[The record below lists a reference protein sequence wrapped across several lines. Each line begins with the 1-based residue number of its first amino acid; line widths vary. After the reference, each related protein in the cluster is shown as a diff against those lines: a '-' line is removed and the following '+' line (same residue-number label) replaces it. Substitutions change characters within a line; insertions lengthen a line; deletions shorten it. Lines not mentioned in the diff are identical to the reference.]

1 MKKLLTIGLLTATF
15 ATAMNAQPKL
25 ASDNIDEVLKAMT
38 LEEKAKLLVGGANNF
53 FGANAVVGGEA
64 DLVAGAAG
72 TSPAIPRLGIPA
84 TVLTDGPAG
93 VRINPTR
100 KGTDKT
106 YYATAFPIGS
116 CLASTW
122 NTELVSKVGEAIGNE
137 TKEYRCDVI
146 LGPGMNLH
154 RNPLCGRNFEY
165 YSEDPLLTGK
175 IAAAYIQGVQSQG
188 AGVSAKHFAVNS
200 QETDRTAVDE
210 RVSQRAARELY
221 LRGFEIAVRESDPWT
236 IMASYNQVNGQYS
249 MGNHDLLTKILR
261 EDWGYKGIVM
271 TDWIGIREG
280 LETISEVH
288 AGNDLMEP
296 GQPAQ
301 VEEIIKGVKEGK
313 LDIADVDR
321 NVRRMLEYIVKT
333 PSFRQYPASNNP
345 DFKAHAAITR
355 QSAAEGIVLL
365 KNNGALPFRTE
376 GNHNSQ
382 FSARACSL
390 SSERTLNSQLIK
402 TVALFGENSYDF
414 LSGGTGSG
422 CVHPPYV
429 VDMLQGLEN
438 AGIKS
443 SATLTDIYRKYID
456 YARIKFQAERHPAK
470 WFQTEMMGQQKYP
483 EISLSPIAINKEV
496 QAADA
501 AIITI
506 GRQAGE
512 GIDRDIDT
520 EFNLIPEERA
530 LITDVCNA
538 FHAAGKPVIVIIN
551 SGSVI
556 ETASWSS
563 YPDAIL
569 CAWQP
574 GMEGGNSIAD
584 LLTGK
589 VNPSGKLT
597 MTWPIAATDHASTKN
612 FPGNIDDYTFQ
623 MMVGNKMPVPGHA
636 YTNHEEDIYVG
647 YRFFDTFNKEV
658 AYPFG
663 FGLSY
668 TTFAFSKPVV
678 KLSTLRSALPLGS
691 SKNSQLSTL
700 NSQLSTLNSQL
711 STVQVSITVKNT
723 GAVSG
728 KEVAQVYVQAPKG
741 RLEKPV
747 QELKAFAKTR
757 ELQPG
762 ESQTLTMTIPVRDLA
777 SFDEA
782 GSQWITEA
790 GTYTFRIGNNSR
802 NIAATAQLKIAEY
815 TEKTTNALAPQ
826 QPLKL
831 LKQ

>member
-1 MKKLLTIGLLTATF
+1 MKKLLTLGLSVLLTTATM
-15 ATAMNAQPKL
+15 TAQTKL
-25 ASDNIDEVLKAMT
+25 RADNIDEVLKAMT

-53 FGANAVVGGEA
+53 FGAGAVVGGEA

-93 VRINPTR
+93 VRIDPTR

-122 NTELVSKVGEAIGNE
+122 NTELVSQVGQAIGNE

-175 IAAAYIQGVQSQG
+175 IAAAYIQGVQKEG
-188 AGVSAKHFAVNS
+188 VGVSAKHFAVNS
-200 QETDRTAVDE
+200 QETDRTSVDE

-236 IMASYNQVNGQYS
+236 IMASYNKINGQFS
-249 MGNHDLLTKILR
+249 MGNRDLLTKILR

-280 LETISEVH
+280 LPTITEVQ

-301 VEEIIKGVKEGK
+301 VQEIIEGVKSGK
-313 LDIADVDR
+313 LDMADVDR

-376 GNHNSQ
+376 GN
-382 FSARACSL
+382 L
-390 SSERTLNSQLIK
+390 SPLTSHHSPLVK

-443 SATLTDIYRKYID
+443 SPVLTDIYRKYIEF
-456 YARIKFQAERHPAK
+456 AKVKFQAERHPAK
-470 WFQTEMMGQQKYP
+470 WYQMEYFGQQKYP
-483 EISLSPIAINKEV
+483 EIAIDPIAINNEV
-496 QAADA
+496 KTADA

-512 GIDRDIDT
+512 GVDRDLNT

-556 ETASWSS
+556 ETASWSG

-612 FPGNIDDYTFQ
+612 FPGSIDNYSLMQ
-623 MMVGNKMPVPGHA
+623 MVGGNRPIPGHA

-647 YRFFDTFNKEV
+647 YRFFDTFNREV

-663 FGLSY
+663 YGLSY
-668 TTFAFSKPVV
+668 TTFEMSKPAI
-678 KLSTLRSALPLGS
+678 KARG
-691 SKNSQLSTL
+691 N
-700 NSQLSTLNSQL
+700 
-711 STVQVSITVKNT
+711 QVDITVTIKNT
-723 GAVSG
+723 GSVAG
-728 KEVAQVYVQAPKG
+728 KEVAQVYVQAPAGK
-741 RLEKPV
+741 LEKPA

-757 ELQPG
+757 ELKPG

-782 GSQWITEA
+782 GSQWLTEA
-790 GTYTFRIGNNSR
+790 GTYTFRLGFSSR
-802 NIAATAQLKIAEY
+802 DIKASLSLALKEY

-826 QPLKL
+826 QKL
-831 LKQ
+831 NLLNYR

>member
-1 MKKLLTIGLLTATF
+1 MTA
-15 ATAMNAQPKL
+15 NAQPQL
-25 ASDNIDEVLKAMT
+25 RADNIDEVLQAMT

-53 FGANAVVGGEA
+53 FGAGAVVGGEA

-93 VRINPTR
+93 VRIDPTR

-165 YSEDPLLTGK
+165 YSEDPFLTGK

-200 QETDRTAVDE
+200 QETDRTCVDE

-236 IMASYNQVNGQYS
+236 VMASYNQVNGQYS
-249 MGNHDLLTKILR
+249 MANHDLLTKILR
-261 EDWGYKGIVM
+261 EDWGFKGIVM

-280 LETISEVH
+280 LPTIGEVQ

-313 LDIADVDR
+313 LDIKDVDR

-333 PSFRQYPASNNP
+333 PSFHQYPASNAP

-365 KNNGALPFRTE
+365 KNNGTLPWA
-376 GNHNSQ
+376 GGGIN
-382 FSARACSL
+382 
-390 SSERTLNSQLIK
+390 

-414 LSGGTGSG
+414 FSGGTGSG

-443 SATLTDIYRKYID
+443 SPVLTDVYRKYIE
-456 YARIKFQAERHPAK
+456 YAKVKFQAERHPAK
-470 WFQTEMMGQQKYP
+470 WYQMEMFGQQKYP
-483 EISLSPIAINKEV
+483 EIAISPIAINNEAKT
-496 QAADA
+496 ADA

-512 GIDRDIDT
+512 GVDRDIDT

-597 MTWPIAATDHASTKN
+597 MTWPVAATDHPSTKN
-612 FPGNIDDYTFQ
+612 FPGNIDFYSFKEMHGGKMAIPGYT
-623 MMVGNKMPVPGHA
+623 
-636 YTNHEEDIYVG
+636 YTNHDEDIYVG
-647 YRFFDTFNKEV
+647 YRYFDTFNREV

-668 TTFAFSKPVV
+668 TTFEFSKPVV
-678 KLSTLRSALPLGS
+678 KAKG
-691 SKNSQLSTL
+691 KDA
-700 NSQLSTLNSQL
+700 
-711 STVQVSITVKNT
+711 VEVSVSVKNT
-723 GAVSG
+723 GKVSG
-728 KEVAQVYVQAPKG
+728 KEVAQVYVAAPKG
-741 RLEKPV
+741 KLEKPA

-757 ELQPG
+757 ELKPG

-782 GSQWITEA
+782 GSQWLTEA
-790 GTYTFRIGNNSR
+790 GTYTFNIGANSR
-802 NIAATAQLKIAEY
+802 DIAVSAQLKIAEY

-826 QPLKL
+826 QPLNL

>member
-1 MKKLLTIGLLTATF
+1 MKKVLMTALA
-15 ATAMNAQPKL
+15 ATTCMMTMNAQPKL
-25 ASDNIDEVLKAMT
+25 SATNIDEVIKAMT

-53 FGANAVVGGEA
+53 FGDQAVVGGEA

-93 VRINPTR
+93 VRIDPTR

-106 YYATAFPIGS
+106 FYATAFPIGS

-122 NTELVSKVGEAIGNE
+122 NTDLVSKVGEAIGNE

-175 IAAAYIQGVQSQG
+175 IAAAYINGVQSQG

-200 QETDRTAVDE
+200 QETDRTSVDE
-210 RVSQRAARELY
+210 RLSQRAARELY
-221 LRGFEIAVRESDPWT
+221 LRGFEIAVRESQPWT
-236 IMASYNQVNGQYS
+236 IMASYNKINNEFS

-261 EDWGYKGIVM
+261 DDWGFKGIVM
-271 TDWIGIREG
+271 TDWIGIRKG
-280 LETISEVH
+280 LETITEVK

-301 VEEIIKGVKEGK
+301 VKEIIEDVKSGK

-333 PSFRQYPASNNP
+333 PSFKQYPASNAP

-365 KNNGALPFRTE
+365 KNNGALPWKN
-376 GNHNSQ
+376 G
-382 FSARACSL
+382 A
-390 SSERTLNSQLIK
+390 IK

-429 VDMLQGLEN
+429 VDMLQGLQN

-443 SATLTDIYRKYID
+443 SKTLTDIYRKYIEF
-456 YARIKFQAERHPAK
+456 AKAKFQAERHPAK

-483 EISLSPIAINKEV
+483 EIGLSPIAINNEV
-496 QAADA
+496 NTADA

-512 GIDRDIDT
+512 GIDRDIQT
-520 EFNLIPEERA
+520 EFNLIPEEHA
-530 LITDVCNA
+530 LIIDVCNA
-538 FHAAGKPVIVIIN
+538 FHQAGKPVIVIIN

-574 GMEGGNSIAD
+574 GMEGGNSVAD

-597 MTWPIAATDHASTKN
+597 MTWPLAATDHPSTKGY
-612 FPGNIDDYTFQ
+612 PGTMDFYTYQ
-623 MMVGNKMPVPGHA
+623 VTRGYTGQVQGYD
-636 YTNHEEDIYVG
+636 YTNHDEDIYVG
-647 YRFFDTFNKEV
+647 YRYFDTFNKEV

-668 TTFAFSKPVV
+668 TTFEFSKPVV
-678 KLSTLRSALPLGS
+678 KVNGDHVAV
-691 SKNSQLSTL
+691 
-700 NSQLSTLNSQL
+700 
-711 STVQVSITVKNT
+711 TVTVKNT
-723 GAVSG
+723 GSVAG
-728 KEVAQVYVQAPKG
+728 KEVAQVYVTAPQG
-741 RLEKPV
+741 SIEKPA

-762 ESQTLTMTIPVRDLA
+762 EQQVLTMQIPVRMLA

-782 GSQWITEA
+782 GSQWLTEA
-790 GTYTFRIGNNSR
+790 GQYTFKIGASSR
-802 NIAATAQLKIAEY
+802 DIKCTATAKVGQY
-815 TEKTTNALAPQ
+815 TEKTTNALAPKAK
-826 QPLKL
+826 LNL

>member
-1 MKKLLTIGLLTATF
+1 MKRLLSTCLLTATF
-15 ATAMNAQPKL
+15 VMTTNAQVQLRADRSALPLLSEK
-25 ASDNIDEVLKAMT
+25 NIDEVIKAMT

-53 FGANAVVGGEA
+53 FGDQAVVGGEA

-72 TSPAIPRLGIPA
+72 TSPEIARLGIPA

-93 VRINPTR
+93 VRIDPTR
-100 KGTDKT
+100 KGDSKT

-175 IAAAYIQGVQSQG
+175 IAAAYINGVQSQG

-200 QETDRTAVDE
+200 QETDRTSVDE

-221 LRGFEIAVRESDPWT
+221 LRGFEIAVRESNPWT
-236 IMASYNQVNGQYS
+236 IMASYNKINGEFS

-261 EDWGYKGIVM
+261 DDWGFKGIVM

-280 LETISEVH
+280 LPTIAEVH

-301 VEEIIKGVKEGK
+301 VNEIIKGVNEGK
-313 LDIADVDR
+313 LSMADVDR

-333 PSFRQYPASNNP
+333 PSFHKYPATNAP
-345 DFKAHAAITR
+345 DFVAHAAITR

-365 KNNGALPFRTE
+365 KNNGALPWKN
-376 GNHNSQ
+376 G
-382 FSARACSL
+382 A
-390 SSERTLNSQLIK
+390 IK

-429 VDMLQGLEN
+429 VDMLQGLKN
-438 AGIKS
+438 AGIS
-443 SATLTDIYRKYID
+443 SSEKLTDIYRKYIEF
-456 YARIKFQAERHPAK
+456 AKAKFQAERHPAK
-470 WFQTEMMGQQKYP
+470 WYQMEYFGQQKYP
-483 EISLSPIAINKEV
+483 EIGLSPIAINNEV
-496 QAADA
+496 NAADA

-512 GIDRDIDT
+512 GVDRDIET

-556 ETASWSS
+556 ETASWSN

-597 MTWPIAATDHASTKN
+597 MTWPIAATDHASTRN
-612 FPGNIDDYTFQ
+612 FPGNVDFYSFKEMSAAKKDIPGYT
-623 MMVGNKMPVPGHA
+623 

-647 YRFFDTFNKEV
+647 YRFFDTFQKNV

-668 TTFAFSKPVV
+668 TTFEFSKP
-678 KLSTLRSALPLGS
+678 KLHILPALKS
-691 SKNSQLSTL
+691 
-700 NSQLSTLNSQL
+700 
-711 STVQVSITVKNT
+711 VEVSITVKNT
-723 GAVSG
+723 GKVAG
-728 KEVAQVYVQAPKG
+728 KEVAQVYVQAPQG

-762 ESQTLTMTIPVRDLA
+762 ESQVLTMTIPVRNLA

-782 GSQWITEA
+782 GSQWLTEA
-790 GTYTFRIGNNSR
+790 GTYTFRIGNSSR
-802 NIAATAQLKIAEY
+802 DIAATASIKLNEY
-815 TEKTTNALAPQ
+815 TEKTSNALAPKQ
-826 QPLKL
+826 ALNL
-831 LKQ
+831 LKK

>member
-1 MKKLLTIGLLTATF
+1 MKKLLTTGLLLATF
-15 ATAMNAQPKL
+15 TMTTNAQPQL
-25 ASDNIDEVLKAMT
+25 RADNIDEVLKAMT

-122 NTELVSKVGEAIGNE
+122 NTELVSKVGQAIGNE

-175 IAAAYIQGVQSQG
+175 IAAAYIQGVQKEDV
-188 AGVSAKHFAVNS
+188 GVSAKHFAVNS

-236 IMASYNQVNGQYS
+236 IMASYNKVNGQFS
-249 MGNHDLLTKILR
+249 MGNLDLLTKILR

-271 TDWIGIREG
+271 TDWIGIRDG
-280 LETISEVH
+280 LPTITEVQ

-301 VEEIIKGVKEGK
+301 VQEIIDGVKNGK
-313 LDIADVDR
+313 LAIADVDR

-333 PSFRQYPASNNP
+333 PSFRKYPASNNP

-376 GNHNSQ
+376 GNHNSK
-382 FSARACSL
+382 L
-390 SSERTLNSQLIK
+390 STVNSQLIK

-429 VDMLQGLEN
+429 VDMLEGLKN
-438 AGIKS
+438 AGISS

-456 YARIKFQAERHPAK
+456 YARVKFQAERHPAK

-483 EISLSPIAINKEV
+483 EIALSPIAINKEV

-520 EFNLIPEERA
+520 EFNLIPEERS
-530 LITDVCNA
+530 LIVDVCNA

-556 ETASWSS
+556 ETASWSG

-597 MTWPIAATDHASTKN
+597 MTWPIAATDHPSTKN
-612 FPGNIDDYTFQ
+612 FPGSIDPYTFE
-623 MMVGNKMPVPGHA
+623 MMVGNRMPIPGHA

-647 YRFFDTFNKEV
+647 YRYFDTFNRDV

-668 TTFAFSKPVV
+668 TTFAFSKPIV
-678 KLSTLRSALPLGS
+678 KAKG
-691 SKNSQLSTL
+691 NA
-700 NSQLSTLNSQL
+700 
-711 STVQVSITVKNT
+711 VEVSITVSNT
-723 GAVSG
+723 GSVAG
-728 KEVAQVYVQAPKG
+728 KEVAQVYITAPKG
-741 RLEKPV
+741 RLEKPA

-757 ELQPG
+757 ELKPS

-782 GSQWITEA
+782 GSQWLTEA
-790 GTYTFRIGNNSR
+790 GTYTFRIGSSSR
-802 NIAATAQLKIAEY
+802 DIAATAQLQLKEY
-815 TEKTTNALAPQ
+815 TEKTTNALTPKQ
-826 QPLKL
+826 KL
-831 LKQ
+831 NLMHQ

>member
-1 MKKLLTIGLLTATF
+1 MTT
-15 ATAMNAQPKL
+15 NAQPQL
-25 ASDNIDEVLKAMT
+25 RADNIDEVLKAMT

-53 FGANAVVGGEA
+53 FGTGAVVGGEA

-93 VRINPTR
+93 VRIDPTR

-106 YYATAFPIGS
+106 YFATAFPIGS

-122 NTELVSKVGEAIGNE
+122 NTELVGQVGQAIGNE

-175 IAAAYIQGVQSQG
+175 IAAAYINGVQSQG

-200 QETDRTAVDE
+200 QETDRTSVDE
-210 RVSQRAARELY
+210 RLSQRAAREIY
-221 LRGFEIAVRESDPWT
+221 LRGFEIAVRESNPWT
-236 IMASYNQVNGQYS
+236 IMASYNKINGEFS

-261 EDWGYKGIVM
+261 DDWGYKGIVM
-271 TDWIGIREG
+271 TDWIGIRKG
-280 LETISEVH
+280 LETTAEVH

-301 VEEIIKGVKEGK
+301 VEEIIKGVKDGK
-313 LDIADVDR
+313 LSIADVDR

-333 PSFRQYPASNNP
+333 PSFHKYPASNNP

-355 QSAAEGIVLL
+355 QSANEGIVLL
-365 KNNGALPFRTE
+365 KNNGTLPWNAKRMVNGQWSMVNE
-376 GNHNSQ
+376 
-382 FSARACSL
+382 
-390 SSERTLNSQLIK
+390 IK

-443 SATLTDIYRKYID
+443 SAQLTDIYRKYIA
-456 YARIKFQAERHPAK
+456 YARVKFQAERHPAK

-483 EISLSPIAINKEV
+483 EISISPIAIEKEV
-496 QAADA
+496 STADA

-512 GIDRDIDT
+512 GIDRDIET
-520 EFNLIPEERA
+520 EFNLIPEELS
-530 LITDVCNA
+530 LIKDVCNA
-538 FHAAGKPVIVIIN
+538 FHQAGKPVVVIIN

-597 MTWPIAATDHASTKN
+597 MTWPLAATDHPSTKGY
-612 FPGNIDDYTFQ
+612 PGTMDFYTYEVTRGYTGQ
-623 MMVGNKMPVPGHA
+623 VQGYD

-647 YRFFDTFNKEV
+647 YRYFDTFQRNV
-658 AYPFG
+658 SYPFG

-668 TTFAFSKPVV
+668 TTFEYAKPVV
-678 KLSTLRSALPLGS
+678 KAKG
-691 SKNSQLSTL
+691 KDA
-700 NSQLSTLNSQL
+700 
-711 STVQVSITVKNT
+711 VEVSITVKNS
-723 GAVSG
+723 GSVAG

-741 RLEKPV
+741 RLEKPA

-762 ESQTLTMTIPVRDLA
+762 ESQVLTMTIPVRDLA

-782 GSQWITEA
+782 NSQWLTEA
-790 GTYTFRIGNNSR
+790 GTYTFRIGASSR
-802 NIAATAQLKIAEY
+802 DIKATASLALKEY
-815 TEKTTNALAPQ
+815 TEKTSNALAPQ
-826 QPLKL
+826 QKL
-831 LKQ
+831 YYFRPFSNSWGRFFFV

>member
-1 MKKLLTIGLLTATF
+1 MSSVSSLNLQVITQIKGINNMKRLLTTCLLATTF
-15 ATAMNAQPKL
+15 AMTTNAQPQL
-25 ASDNIDEVLKAMT
+25 RADNIDEVIKAMT

-53 FGANAVVGGEA
+53 FSDNAVVGGEA

-93 VRINPTR
+93 VRIDPTR
-100 KGTDKT
+100 KGSDKT

-122 NTELVSKVGEAIGNE
+122 NTELVNKVGQAIGNE

-188 AGVSAKHFAVNS
+188 ASVSAKHFAINS

-221 LRGFEIAVRESDPWT
+221 LRGFEIAVRESNPWT
-236 IMASYNQVNGQYS
+236 VMSSYNQINGQYS
-249 MGNHDLLTKILR
+249 MGNRDLLTKILR
-261 EDWGYKGIVM
+261 EDWGFKGIVM

-280 LETISEVH
+280 LPTITEVQ

-301 VEEIIKGVKEGK
+301 VNEIIEGVKSGK

-333 PSFRQYPASNNP
+333 PSFKKYPASNNP
-345 DFKAHAAITR
+345 DFVAHAAITR
-355 QSAAEGIVLL
+355 QSANEGIVLL
-365 KNNGALPFRTE
+365 KNNGTLPWKN
-376 GNHNSQ
+376 GN
-382 FSARACSL
+382 
-390 SSERTLNSQLIK
+390 IK

-429 VDMLQGLEN
+429 VDMLEGLKN

-443 SATLTDIYRKYID
+443 SETLTDIYRKYIEF
-456 YARIKFQAERHPAK
+456 ARVKFQAERHPAK
-470 WFQTEMMGQQKYP
+470 WYQNEYFGQQKYP
-483 EISLSPIAINKEV
+483 EIGLDPICVNKEV
-496 QAADA
+496 NGADA

-512 GIDRDIDT
+512 GVDRDINT
-520 EFNLIPEERA
+520 EFNLNAEEHA
-530 LITDVCNA
+530 LITNVCNA

-556 ETASWSS
+556 ETASWSG

-597 MTWPIAATDHASTKN
+597 MTWPIAATDHASAKN
-612 FPGNIDDYTFQ
+612 FPGQIDDYSLQQ
-623 MMVGNKMPVPGHA
+623 MIGNKTPIPGHA

-647 YRFFDTFNKEV
+647 YRYFDTFGRDV

-678 KLSTLRSALPLGS
+678 KAKG
-691 SKNSQLSTL
+691 KDA
-700 NSQLSTLNSQL
+700 
-711 STVQVSITVKNT
+711 VEVSITVKNT
-723 GAVSG
+723 GSVSG
-728 KEVAQVYVQAPKG
+728 KEVAQVYVKAPKG
-741 RLEKPV
+741 NLEKPA
-747 QELKAFAKTR
+747 QELKAFAKSR
-757 ELQPG
+757 ELKPG
-762 ESQTLTMTIPVRDLA
+762 ESEVLTMTIPVRMLA

-782 GSQWITEA
+782 NSQWLTEA
-790 GTYTFRIGNNSR
+790 GTYTFCIGNSSR
-802 NIAATAQLKIAEY
+802 NIAATATLKLGEY

-826 QPLKL
+826 HKLNL

>member
-1 MKKLLTIGLLTATF
+1 MKRIMFTGVLLLLMASTMSAQTKLRA
-15 ATAMNAQPKL
+15 
-25 ASDNIDEVLKAMT
+25 DNIDEVLKAMT
-38 LEEKAKLLVGGANNF
+38 IEEKAKLMVGGANNF
-53 FGANAVVGGEA
+53 FGAGAVVGGEA

-72 TSPAIPRLGIPA
+72 TTPRIERLGIPA

-93 VRINPTR
+93 VRIDPTR
-100 KGTDKT
+100 EGTTQT

-165 YSEDPLLTGK
+165 YSEDPLVTGK
-175 IAAAYIQGVQSQG
+175 IAAAYIKGVQSQG

-236 IMASYNQVNGQYS
+236 IMASYNKVNGEFS

-271 TDWIGIREG
+271 TDWIGIRNG
-280 LETISEVH
+280 LPTINEVH

-301 VEEIIKGVKEGK
+301 VQEIIEGVKSGK
-313 LDIADVDR
+313 LSMEDVDR

-333 PSFRQYPASNNP
+333 PSFNNYPYTNKP
-345 DFKAHAAITR
+345 DFEAHAAITR

-365 KNNGALPFRTE
+365 KNNGALPWK
-376 GNHNSQ
+376 GGK
-382 FSARACSL
+382 
-390 SSERTLNSQLIK
+390 IK

-429 VDMLQGLEN
+429 VDMLTGLKN

-443 SATLTDIYRKYID
+443 SETLTDIYRKYID
-456 YARIKFQAERHPAK
+456 YAKVKFQAERHPAK

-483 EISLSPIAINKEV
+483 EIGISPIAIDKEV
-496 QAADA
+496 ASADA

-512 GIDRDIDT
+512 GIDRDIAT
-520 EFNLIPEERA
+520 EFNLVPEEQA
-530 LITDVCNA
+530 LIKDVCNA
-538 FHAAGKPVIVIIN
+538 FHQAGKPVVVIIN

-556 ETASWSS
+556 ETASWSG

-574 GMEGGNSIAD
+574 GMEGGNSVAD

-597 MTWPIAATDHASTKN
+597 MTWPLAATDHPSTKGY
-612 FPGNIDDYTFQ
+612 PGTMDFYTYEVTRGYTGQ
-623 MMVGNKMPVPGHA
+623 VAGYD
-636 YTNHEEDIYVG
+636 YTNHDEDIYVG
-647 YRFFDTFNKEV
+647 YRFFDTFNREV

-668 TTFAFSKPVV
+668 TTFEFSKPVV
-678 KLSTLRSALPLGS
+678 KAKG
-691 SKNSQLSTL
+691 KDA
-700 NSQLSTLNSQL
+700 
-711 STVQVSITVKNT
+711 VEVSITVKNT

-728 KEVAQVYVQAPKG
+728 KEVAQVYVTAPKG
-741 RLEKPV
+741 RIEKPA

-782 GSQWITEA
+782 GSQWLTEA
-790 GTYTFRIGNNSR
+790 GNYTFRIGNSSR
-802 NIAATAQLKIAEY
+802 NLPLSASLTLKEY
-815 TEKTTNALAPQ
+815 TEKVNNALAPQ
-826 QPLKL
+826 QKLNL
-831 LKQ
+831 LKH